1 MTHQAPLI
9 PTHHGPDIWR
19 RFRLTGSR
27 RINAAPWM
35 DALSRGEHVGT
46 CRTPT
51 ATGKACGGNLK
62 PGKPYRAGPIDWYP
76 TVCDACGSETAARG
90 PAPARRRRR

>member
-9 PTHHGPDIWR
+9 ARLDGPDIWR
-19 RFRLTGSR
+19 RFRLAGSH

-35 DALSRGEHVGT
+35 DALSRREHVGT

-51 ATGKACGGNLK
+51 GSGKACGGNLK
-62 PGKPYRAGPIDWYP
+62 PGKPYRVDRVDWYP
-76 TVCDACGSETAARG
+76 TVCATCGNEAAARG
-90 PAPARRRRR
+90 PAPARRRNR